1 MHARQTMTDAVS
13 AVPHHRPINMAVLA
27 PLAVGDG
34 PSRTDRLPGHARGG
48 TTDYRATYLWLD
60 AGQSWPFLRGL
71 ETITNRA
78 LCGWLFAVA
87 ACACWAMIMMMA
99 GRTRPVDS
107 TVQMERLAEKLERT
121 PAIPAATVTAV
132 ARVLGQPSY
141 DCRHVACSAQLA
153 DRNGAARARLEK
165 LLADKGPSNALD
177 LSANRK
183 PRPAAA
189 EVEH

>member
-1 MHARQTMTDAVS
+1 MLARQTMTDAVS
-13 AVPHHRPINMAVLA
+13 AVSHHRPIDTVVLA
-27 PLAVGDG
+27 PRTAGDG
-34 PSRTDRLPGHARGG
+34 SGHTARIAGHTRGG
-48 TTDYRATYLWLD
+48 TTDYRTTYLWLD

-87 ACACWAMIMMMA
+87 ACACWAMIMMMT
-99 GRTRPVDS
+99 GGTRPVDA

-132 ARVLGQPSY
+132 ARVLGQSSY

>member
-1 MHARQTMTDAVS
+1 MLARQTMTDAVS
-13 AVPHHRPINMAVLA
+13 AFSHHRPIDTVALA
-27 PLAVGDG
+27 PQTAGDG
-34 PSRTDRLPGHARGG
+34 SGWAALAGEGAGPARGG
-48 TTDYRATYLWLD
+48 TTDYRTSYLWLD

-78 LCGWLFAVA
+78 LRGWLLVVA
-87 ACACWAMIMMMA
+87 ACACWAMIMMMT
-99 GRTRPVDS
+99 GGTRPVDA

-121 PAIPAATVTAV
+121 PAIPAETVAAV

-153 DRNGAARARLEK
+153 DRNGAARARLQK

-177 LSANRK
+177 LSAN
-183 PRPAAA
+183 
-189 EVEH
+189 